1 MKVQPYVHKY
11 VPGNPLC
18 NGEEMLP
25 LAPVHV

>member
-1 MKVQPYVHKY
+1 MKVPPYVHKS